1 MKMGNFIWVEDN
13 TYRIDI
19 EIKDFEKEFGG
30 SILDFF
36 DQVKKKFELPNG
48 KYFLIII
55 DKTNKILKVK
65 LTNKGSNIIVEE
77 ILENTKIN
85 EGKKYNSFSTP
96 IECINGE
103 PHSFVVLKREGYMDG
118 IVFRGDVVY
127 ECKKCGVIYEE
138 IGNYD

>member
-1 MKMGNFIWVEDN
+1 MKINNFIWMGNN

-19 EIKDFEKEFGG
+19 EIKDFEKEFGK

-36 DQVKKKFELPNG
+36 DQVKKKFNLPDG
-48 KYFLIII
+48 KYFLVITDTLNRVLRVNLI
-55 DKTNKILKVK
+55 
-65 LTNKGSNIIVEE
+65 NKGSNIIVKE
-77 ILENTKIN
+77 LSENTKIN